1 MAISSRAEDAKPKS
15 GAVMAKARGKGK
27 IEVGR
32 LKVFVDTGAWIALYV
47 EDDENHVAAKTQW
60 EELLEQKARLVTSNY
75 VIDEAITAVRAF
87 ADHATAVKL
96 GEALFTSLLLR
107 RIRIDETL
115 EKEAWALFKKY
126 DDQALSFTDC
136 TSFAVMKSEGIT
148 MAFGFDRDFL
158 IAGFQ
163 LLP

>member
-1 MAISSRAEDAKPKS
+1 
-15 GAVMAKARGKGK
+15 MAKAREKV
-27 IEVGR
+27 ELGR
-32 LKVFVDTGAWIALYV
+32 FKVFVDTGAWIALYV
-47 EDDENHVAAKTQW
+47 KDDENHVLAKAQW
-60 EELLEQKARLVTSNY
+60 EELLKQKARLVTSNY

-107 RIRIDETL
+107 RIRIDEAL
-115 EKEAWALFKKY
+115 EKKAWALFKKY

-136 TSFAVMKSEGIT
+136 TSFAVMESEGIT
-148 MAFGFDRDFL
+148 IAFGFDRDFFT
-158 IAGFQ
+158 AGFQ